1 MSVKEKV
8 MDAGQ
13 AVAEKA
19 KAVGHKI
26 ADGAEQAAG
35 WVKDKTGVAAV
46 EGKDLGVSAIRE
58 RMDVIASCGHKIGV
72 VDHVEGST
80 IKLTKSDS
88 NDGQHHFIPLGWV
101 QTVDGH
107 VHLSKNSAEAV
118 RDWKS
123 DAASCG
129 CGS

>member
-1 MSVKEKV
+1 MSVKDKV

-19 KAVGHKI
+19 KVVGHKI
-26 ADGAEQAAG
+26 ADGAEQAAD
-35 WVKDKTGVAAV
+35 WVKEKTGVGTV

-88 NDGQHHFIPLGWV
+88 NDGQHHFIPVSWV
-101 QTVDGH
+101 GLVDGH
-107 VHLSKNSAEAV
+107 VHLKKNSVEAV
-118 RDWKS
+118 REWIS
-123 DAASCG
+123 PCR
-129 CGS
+129 